1 MLSRLNFRLS
11 DKCEEDINTLC
22 GEACALYTGQ
32 ACGGRVLRCLTEKQD
47 QVQSKVCLRPSIP
60 LTLLPLKASESRFTT
75 LKA

>member
-11 DKCEEDINTLC
+11 DKCEADIDNLC

-47 QVQSKVCLRPSIP
+47 QVQSKVCVRLSTP
-60 LTLLPLKASESRFTT
+60 LTLLL
-75 LKA
+75 L